1 MPDGFD
7 GSDSSSDSFPRESED
22 PAGKYQFR
30 EGLVEHLKARGQ
42 LLLIEAQEARES
54 LGKRSFLAFTTGII
68 LLIGYGL
75 ILVAGISLLG
85 RWVEDLSPGLS
96 GMGWQVCA
104 LLAGL
109 LHLGMALL
117 LYRKL
122 KQQGDLNLF
131 EFTRA
136 EFNKDGEWLNKVK
149 KTSNSNE
156 KSS

>member
-1 MPDGFD
+1 
-7 GSDSSSDSFPRESED
+7 
-22 PAGKYQFR
+22 
-30 EGLVEHLKARGQ
+30 
-42 LLLIEAQEARES
+42 
-54 LGKRSFLAFTTGII
+54 
-68 LLIGYGL
+68 
-75 ILVAGISLLG
+75 
-85 RWVEDLSPGLS
+85 
-96 GMGWQVCA
+96 MGWQVCA

-149 KTSNSNE
+149 KTSSSNE